1 MNKCFFLHDQR
12 RKKMNA
18 DIFSQEEIETR
29 VSLEPDKLDKNYK
42 EKLTEIVRKNFEN
55 TCLKNKGYIRKVV
68 GIKEIV
74 NEEIMKMIP
83 NVYFSVIALVQC
95 YIPKIGDFLDIHV
108 DFVFNHGIFGGFE
121 KIKVLI
127 PIQSC
132 EEWTLQQDFSAL
144 YLVHK
149 TDSQKNIKKGQILR
163 VEIKNIRFE
172 KDNFSCLA
180 KI

>member
-1 MNKCFFLHDQR
+1 MNIVFFCFLGQIQ
-12 RKKMNA
+12 MNT

-29 VSLEPDKLDKNYK
+29 VSLEPNKLNKNYK
-42 EKLTEIVRKNFEN
+42 EQLLEIVRNKFEN
-55 TCLKNKGYIRKVV
+55 TCIKNKGYIRKVIS
-68 GIKEIV
+68 IKEIV

-83 NVYFSVIALVQC
+83 NVYFSLVALVHC
-95 YIPKIGDFLDIHV
+95 YIPKIGDFLDIQV
-108 DFVFNHGIFGGFE
+108 DFVFNHGVFGVFE

-132 EEWTLQQDFSAL
+132 EDWTLQQDFSAL

-163 VEIKNIRFE
+163 VEIKNTRFE